1 MIKYFIEI
9 TILIK
14 MQTGELSIWRGNTG
28 GLKSLKTSEFKAISF
43 HIIFWAIY

>member
-9 TILIK
+9 TILIQ
-14 MQTGELSIWRGNTG
+14 MQTRELSIWKGNSG
-28 GLKSLKTSEFKAISF
+28 CLQSFKTSEFKAISF